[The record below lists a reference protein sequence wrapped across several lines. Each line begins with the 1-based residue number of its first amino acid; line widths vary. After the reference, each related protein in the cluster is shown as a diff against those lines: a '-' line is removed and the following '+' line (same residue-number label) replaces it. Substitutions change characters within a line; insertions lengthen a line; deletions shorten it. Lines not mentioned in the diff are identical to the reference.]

1 MPRVTSTLFNG
12 TTSQPKLSP
21 QAATQGTR
29 GLQGLLSNVGDA
41 AVEIHGAF
49 AELEAKEEDAEL
61 EDIESRYRRRRVEDF
76 DAWTL
81 ENHDTNAWLEKS
93 QDVHKRFVSEIDGE
107 RSRSPEFKKRI
118 HDRLSK
124 LNYADET
131 RLIGRAA
138 RLKGEKIN
146 QQYKSN
152 IDYAIDTGDSARA
165 RELNQ
170 KWKDSGY
177 ASEQANLDIARHIDR
192 TEELQAYKDIIETDP
207 RSLIGKKRPSSLHE
221 SDWERIQKTSRNKIS
236 QNEREASQRISSLL
250 DGGQITDRKE
260 LESLLKNNS
269 NISEE
274 RRNIFLHHYDQDQ
287 PVDLETKTRL
297 IDQLNELKGQLDGGE
312 ITLDDYTKG
321 HHDIAGEI
329 YAIGAKDGS
338 GGLRKRAHDLD
349 PAQWSNGAPAPKTG
363 AKRLEEDFSKLS
375 TQWSKD
381 GGYGHLTGDEGNAD
395 TNFEAT
401 VLRQKVER
409 SLEDWIERNPNAT
422 LEELSDKFRETVN
435 SKLSDGDGFYKQEV
449 SGYED
454 YSDLQSSYQPGDSGL
469 LPPVDG
475 ATPEAG
481 PLSRNEHL
489 LLPPLDNP
497 TSSGIAQSGELGE
510 FTYQLEGGVG
520 TTGKGDKY
528 GQVPEFFGM
537 NKKADGANYEKVM
550 STYRSQGERA
560 AKKQAWEILSSN
572 AKKEGFFSSN
582 PKVQELLVGVH
593 HHRGGGGLTKILQMV
608 TDTQLTGQALTQEF
622 EKATRSPGFSV
633 LWKDA
638 RERQENQAYGSRP
651 QFRKGLTRRW
661 AKEADLIADA

>member
-41 AVEIHGAF
+41 AIEIHGAF

-93 QDVHKRFVSEIDGE
+93 KDVHKGFVAEVDGE

-146 QQYKSN
+146 HQYKSN
-152 IDYAIDTGDSARA
+152 IDYALDTGDSARA

-192 TEELQAYKDIIETDP
+192 AEELQTYKDIIETDP

-221 SDWERIQKTSRNKIS
+221 SDWERIQKTSRNKVS

-260 LESLLKNNS
+260 LENLLKNNS

-287 PVDLETKTRL
+287 PVDIETKTGL
-297 IDQLNELKGQLDGGE
+297 IDRLNDLKGQLDSGE
-312 ITLDDYTKG
+312 ITLDDYTRQ
-321 HHDIAGEI
+321 HHDIAGEV

-375 TQWSKD
+375 TQWNKD
-381 GGYGHLTGDEGNAD
+381 GGYGHLTGDDANAD

-409 SLEDWIERNPNAT
+409 SLEDWIERNPNST

-435 SKLSDGDGFYKQEV
+435 SEISNGAGFFKEDV

-454 YSDLQSSYQPGDSGL
+454 YSDLQSSYQQGDQ

-475 ATPEAG
+475 GGNSVQVIPGSHKKVSNIPYNGTPANV
-481 PLSRNEHL
+481 RYN
-489 LLPPLDNP
+489 NP
-497 TSSGIAQSGELGE
+497 GASYPRKSDE
-510 FTYQLEGGVG
+510 
-520 TTGKGDKY
+520 KY
-528 GQVPEFFGM
+528 GLIGYGVLKSGQGTHKIGRFPTPVH
-537 NKKADGANYEKVM
+537 GA
-550 STYRSQGERA
+550 A
-560 AKKQAWEILSSN
+560 ANL
-572 AKKEGFFSSN
+572 
-582 PKVQELLVGVH
+582 
-593 HHRGGGGLTKILQMV
+593 
-608 TDTQLTGQALTQEF
+608 
-622 EKATRSPGFSV
+622 
-633 LWKDA
+633 
-638 RERQENQAYGSRP
+638 
-651 QFRKGLTRRW
+651 
-661 AKEADLIADA
+661 DLIAEKYTGKTVYDAVRQWRGNAGRGEKTVVPSGYDPKMKLTKEFWQNESQAVDFLKKMALHESPNFKGMSDSDWRSAWQMWKRNA